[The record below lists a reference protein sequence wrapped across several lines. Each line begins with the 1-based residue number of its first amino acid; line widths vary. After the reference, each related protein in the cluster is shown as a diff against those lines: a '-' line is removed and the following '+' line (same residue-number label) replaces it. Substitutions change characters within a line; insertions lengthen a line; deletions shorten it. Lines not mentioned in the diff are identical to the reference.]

1 MLWPPR
7 FPRYE
12 AAFGPSGP
20 ERPRLQGLGV
30 LGGQRPSAGCRCPS
44 QHVCFSGWQA
54 APADMR
60 YSTPAFSLLSRVH
73 IPILKASCF
82 FFFFFLLLITA
93 LAQNSASFSWPLTFQ
108 QAQGSPVQQWLR
120 AAPRLGT
127 EADGRLQ
134 LALFES
140 LLPEHP
146 KPCRE
151 AAVKR
156 SASARRC
163 PPAALAARQG
173 APLSRG
179 CERRRRAVG
188 GAFPVVPGVSGT
200 GRTLG
205 AF

>member
-1 MLWPPR
+1 MTLPAGPWPRAVLALADEHRCHCAVWFSWAKYRALPRLAVLWPPR

-82 FFFFFLLLITA
+82 FFFFFFPF
-93 LAQNSASFSWPLTFQ
+93 NN
-108 QAQGSPVQQWLR
+108 
-120 AAPRLGT
+120 RLGT
-127 EADGRLQ
+127 ELGIIL
-134 LALFES
+134 LASHF
-140 LLPEHP
+140 
-146 KPCRE
+146 
-151 AAVKR
+151 
-156 SASARRC
+156 
-163 PPAALAARQG
+163 PA
-173 APLSRG
+173 
-179 CERRRRAVG
+179 
-188 GAFPVVPGVSGT
+188 GT
-200 GRTLG
+200 GLPSTAVAPRSSPAGDRSGWQAATRPFRVLTPRTPQTLP
-205 AF
+205 